1 MSKKLW
7 KFRITYKIK
16 GLEKRWFNRYKKIEE
31 TDIEDGFKV
40 CSSLEELMQNL
51 LIAKKAEIIR
61 DINEGYYQFIP
72 YSKGF
77 FEIIRLN
84 ELLDISID
92 KFDYREATF
101 KEAIKLLS
109 PTEIIEIYGENLYN
123 KIKEI
128 NDER

>member
-7 KFRITYKIK
+7 KFCITYKIK

-61 DINEGYYQFIP
+61 DINEG
-72 YSKGF
+72 
-77 FEIIRLN
+77 
-84 ELLDISID
+84 
-92 KFDYREATF
+92 
-101 KEAIKLLS
+101 
-109 PTEIIEIYGENLYN
+109 
-123 KIKEI
+123 
-128 NDER
+128 